1 MMAKITRALDS
12 APFTAFI
19 VILFCGASGLAFFS
33 NGRLAATVGDR
44 GYSYFESASA
54 YLSIILQLWIFP
66 LLWISE
72 MIAAGFRAFG
82 FRASAGV
89 ATNVVPWVASA
100 IILYFVLRRA
110 TRSYLRVSRVI
121 MCVLLACACGDIVAF
136 VGDTKALKELRKTED
151 AQRW

>member
-1 MMAKITRALDS
+1 MKAKITRAFDS
-12 APFTAFI
+12 APFAAFI

-33 NGRLAATVGDR
+33 GDRIGATIGNR

-66 LLWISE
+66 LFWISE
-72 MIAAGFRAFG
+72 MIAAGFAAFG
-82 FRASAGV
+82 FGAAAGV
-89 ATNVVPWVASA
+89 ARYVVPSFASA
-100 IILYFVLRRA
+100 VILYFVLRRA

-136 VGDTKALKELRKTED
+136 VGDMKVLKKLRKVESD
-151 AQRW
+151 QHA